1 MELKVLIVLHVLS
14 AATWIG
20 SLLITTLGVLPKA
33 MKQRNPQLL
42 VDFENNFKILQM
54 IALTLQFLTGF
65 RMAMK
70 YAPISQW
77 FATDNAHSYYIQLKL
92 MLLLIT
98 VLTYVF
104 NRIFVVKKASE
115 ANLNQYAIHLIL
127 LTFTSVLLAIVG
139 LSFRLNII

>member
-1 MELKVLIVLHVLS
+1 MELKILVILHVLGS
-14 AATWIG
+14 AIWIG

-33 MKQRNPQLL
+33 IKTKNPQLL
-42 VDFENNFKILQM
+42 VDFENNFKIISM
-54 IALTLQFLTGF
+54 IALTMQILTGF

-77 FATDNAHSYYIQLKL
+77 FASNDAHSYYIQLKL

-104 NRIFVVKKASE
+104 NRIFIVKKASVD
-115 ANLNQYAIHLIL
+115 NLNQYAIHLVL
-127 LTFTSVLLAIVG
+127 LTVASVLLAVVG